1 MLSAVRAIFAPN
13 TDLMQ
18 DVWIRRHF
26 KLGIKENF
34 LNAVDITDS
43 RENNMLMYPV
53 SLHFQTDRV
62 EKGTDVKWLICA
74 TTEKKAKG
82 EVRAQSL
89 FDALLTNDIYLICTP
104 PPSPG

>member
-26 KLGIKENF
+26 KLGIKEIF

-43 RENNMLMYPV
+43 RENNMLMYLV

-62 EKGTDVKWLICA
+62 EKGTDVKWLISA
-74 TTEKKAKG
+74 TTEKKLKG
-82 EVRAQSL
+82 KSELRVYLML
-89 FDALLTNDIYLICTP
+89 F
-104 PPSPG
+104 